1 MKQYERKRAN
11 AWLTVYQLC
20 LHWALRLRRT
30 SVSKCKTAQHGG
42 AEERTTI
49 QFGQPLSQ
57 GHSCSCH
64 ESISHPKRFQAH
76 ALPVVDCK
84 NDPKNKNDNQEQNLE
99 NMTEWDRNYDRTL
112 KYTEYT
118 LRVATFATFRYP
130 TETYWDVF
138 LEASEAPVRRQW
150 GNWVL
155 HESHSLTHQIFPT
168 CVLINKYQQ
177 ISTDFIRIFGNLWN
191 AVACHFK
198 LRLRQGV
205 GLFAPEHPEHLNWS
219 SASGWIICIC
229 VIGTG
234 EVFPETI
241 SRSKHMPDFCSKTTY
256 LPTGSL
262 MPLYTFSEAPV
273 PQCGENMT
281 TWLWVLYR
289 ASAHTQQ
296 RGPSQNKHGSWEGP
310 TSFLMF
316 IQQKEI
322 ACKASKCSLLRQS
335 NTKQL

>member
-1 MKQYERKRAN
+1 
-11 AWLTVYQLC
+11 
-20 LHWALRLRRT
+20 
-30 SVSKCKTAQHGG
+30 
-42 AEERTTI
+42 
-49 QFGQPLSQ
+49 
-57 GHSCSCH
+57 
-64 ESISHPKRFQAH
+64 
-76 ALPVVDCK
+76 
-84 NDPKNKNDNQEQNLE
+84 
-99 NMTEWDRNYDRTL
+99 MTEWDRNYDRTL
-112 KYTEYT
+112 KDTEYT
-118 LRVATFATFRYP
+118 LRVATTCCNISISYGNLLRCVP
-130 TETYWDVF
+130 WGQWGT
-138 LEASEAPVRRQW
+138 SEAPVRQLSPP
-150 GNWVL
+150 WVAQPDPPDL
-155 HESHSLTHQIFPT
+155 PNLRAD
-168 CVLINKYQQ
+168 QQ
-177 ISTDFIRIFGNLWN
+177 ISTDINRFHQDLLWKSLEWCCMPLQSAAAPRCRSVCTWTSWTSELKQRIWLN
-191 AVACHFK
+191 
-198 LRLRQGV
+198 
-205 GLFAPEHPEHLNWS
+205 HLH
-219 SASGWIICIC
+219 C

-296 RGPSQNKHGSWEGP
+296 RGPSQNKQGSWEGP

>member
-1 MKQYERKRAN
+1 MQNCSA
-11 AWLTVYQLC
+11 
-20 LHWALRLRRT
+20 RRG
-30 SVSKCKTAQHGG
+30 GG
-42 AEERTTI
+42 AYHYTIWAAIVARALLQLPWINIPSQTLSGACATSGGLQEWYKKQKWQPRTE
-49 QFGQPLSQ
+49 FGEYDRMGQKLWQ
-57 GHSCSCH
+57 NTEIHWIHTACCNICNI
-64 ESISHPKRFQAH
+64 SISYG
-76 ALPVVDCK
+76 
-84 NDPKNKNDNQEQNLE
+84 NL
-99 NMTEWDRNYDRTL
+99 
-112 KYTEYT
+112 
-118 LRVATFATFRYP
+118 LRCVPWGQWGT
-130 TETYWDVF
+130 
-138 LEASEAPVRRQW
+138 SEAPVRQLSPP
-150 GNWVL
+150 WVAQPDPPDL
-155 HESHSLTHQIFPT
+155 PNLRAD
-168 CVLINKYQQ
+168 QQ